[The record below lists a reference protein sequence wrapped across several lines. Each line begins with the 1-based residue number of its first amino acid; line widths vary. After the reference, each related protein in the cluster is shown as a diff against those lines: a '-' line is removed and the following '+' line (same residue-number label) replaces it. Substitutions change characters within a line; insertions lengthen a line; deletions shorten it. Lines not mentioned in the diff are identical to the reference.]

1 MERQIYE
8 SQRRVINAVIVWWA
22 KALEGPSDGVQK
34 LQREDVTAQV
44 IQEQGH
50 KEAFWGMESVDRS
63 RTSLVNC
70 SQKAMDCGAQH
81 LH

>member
-1 MERQIYE
+1 MLTFLVERQIYE

-50 KEAFWGMESVDRS
+50 KERRPFGEWRVLTGH
-63 RTSLVNC
+63 
-70 SQKAMDCGAQH
+70 GH
-81 LH
+81 PW